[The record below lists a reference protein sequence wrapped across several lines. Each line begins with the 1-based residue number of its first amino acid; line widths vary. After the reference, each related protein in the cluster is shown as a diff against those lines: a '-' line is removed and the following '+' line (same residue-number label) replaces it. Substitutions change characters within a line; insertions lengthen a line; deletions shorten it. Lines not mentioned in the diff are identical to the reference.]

1 LACRKKMLPARA
13 FGRMQESNTI
23 FSTSFPTA
31 SHSCALGVPHGCSFF
46 AARQRTNQ
54 ENAPKGLMPFGIPQ
68 RKKGASLSLCS
79 FFCDVLPLQLLRL
92 QVKETC
98 KHGGA
103 RYKRKQAFVPAA
115 PHLVTTKFQAKTIL
129 LSPPAARGVCIGAR
143 HQNIFVTSPVAPCRA
158 AMPRGF
164 PGGTPGLI
172 FFRTFFVQ

>member
-1 LACRKKMLPARA
+1 MAQRGAC
-13 FGRMQESNTI
+13 I
-23 FSTSFPTA
+23 FNDFSTA
-31 SHSCALGVPHGCSFF
+31 SHSATSLRAFGVRSLCSFF
-46 AARQRTNQ
+46 AARQRMNQ
-54 ENAPKGLMPFGIPQ
+54 ESAPKGLMPFGFPQ
-68 RKKGASLSLCS
+68 RANIATLSLRS
-79 FFCDVLPLQLLRL
+79 YLREILHFQLLRL